1 MLNELH
7 IENIAVIERA
17 DISFAPGL
25 NVLTG
30 ETGAGK
36 SIVIDSIGAVLGD
49 RVSRELVRRGAE
61 RAVVTASFDMTE
73 EAGRY
78 LRDNEIEA
86 DDELVIQR
94 RILSDGKSSCRI
106 CGIPVSAVQLK
117 ELASMLVDI
126 HGQNDGRQLMDERRH
141 LTYLDRFGNLE
152 ADLSAYAAH
161 YESYASIKK
170 EIAALRLDEEEKD
183 RLRDR
188 MSYRISELESAA
200 LKKGEYD
207 ELSARLGLL
216 RNAEKLSE
224 AIDNACSLLYDGEE
238 NAVSLAQNAEGYA
251 RRAASIAPELEQSAK
266 SIHDAVFSL
275 TDASEQL
282 RDFRDSLDFSP
293 EEYDRLETRLALL
306 NKLQRKYNADEEA
319 LIAMLEESRQK
330 LDEIDSADERI
341 AELEKKL
348 SAATEACRMQ
358 ALSLHKKRRAAASEL
373 ESRIVSELKE
383 LSMPSVRFAV
393 EFSSLDNEDGFGARG
408 CDNVRF
414 LMSANAGEELGR
426 ISRIASGGELSRIML
441 AMKNVFAEN
450 DPVPTMIFDEID
462 SGVSGVA
469 AQRIGEKLYTV
480 SLGKQ
485 VMCVTHLPQ
494 IAAMADCHFVIAK
507 SEREGRTYTDVTALD
522 HQGRAREIARLYG
535 GDNITALTLA
545 SAEEQ
550 LAVCQAYK
558 NTMKKRLLLDKRE
571 LIS

>member
-49 RVSRELVRRGAE
+49 RVSRELVRHGAE

-73 EAGRY
+73 EAERY

-161 YESYASIKK
+161 YESYVSIKK

-319 LIAMLEESRQK
+319 LIAMLEENTA
-330 LDEIDSADERI
+330 I
-341 AELEKKL
+341 
-348 SAATEACRMQ
+348 
-358 ALSLHKKRRAAASEL
+358 
-373 ESRIVSELKE
+373 
-383 LSMPSVRFAV
+383 
-393 EFSSLDNEDGFGARG
+393 
-408 CDNVRF
+408 
-414 LMSANAGEELGR
+414 
-426 ISRIASGGELSRIML
+426 
-441 AMKNVFAEN
+441 
-450 DPVPTMIFDEID
+450 
-462 SGVSGVA
+462 
-469 AQRIGEKLYTV
+469 
-480 SLGKQ
+480 
-485 VMCVTHLPQ
+485 Q
-494 IAAMADCHFVIAK
+494 IADYEKRIKEAEASREKAQLFASSHDYSVELAEAKAQIAK
-507 SEREGRTYTDVTALD
+507 LEAERDELNKKHKEAVNSLQKSFHTMELMEPPNQRKVP
-522 HQGRAREIARLYG
+522 
-535 GDNITALTLA
+535 
-545 SAEEQ
+545 
-550 LAVCQAYK
+550 LAVYVPPSSDGPLK
-558 NTMKKRLLLDKRE
+558 
-571 LIS
+571 

>member
-73 EAGRY
+73 EAERY

-152 ADLSAYAAH
+152 PDLAAYAAH
-161 YESYASIKK
+161 YESYVSIKK

-200 LKKGEYD
+200 LKRGEFD

-251 RRAASIAPELEQSAK
+251 RRAASIAPELEQGAK

-319 LIAMLEESRQK
+319 SLLV
-330 LDEIDSADERI
+330 
-341 AELEKKL
+341 
-348 SAATEACRMQ
+348 T
-358 ALSLHKKRRAAASEL
+358 LSLHKKRMAAASEL

-393 EFSSLDNEDGFGARG
+393 EFSSLDNEDGFGTRG

-522 HQGRAREIARLYG
+522 NQGRAREIARLYG

-558 NTMKKRLLLDKRE
+558 NTMKKRLLLDNRE

>member
-73 EAGRY
+73 EAERY

-152 ADLSAYAAH
+152 PDLAAYAAH
-161 YESYASIKK
+161 YESYVSIKK

-200 LKKGEYD
+200 LKRGEFD

-251 RRAASIAPELEQSAK
+251 RRAASIAPELEQGAK

-330 LDEIDSADERI
+330 LTEIDSADERI

-358 ALSLHKKRRAAASEL
+358 ALSCKAATLLCRLASSASSAVFAVPMLARTCATSSPSAPGSSWPDSAAATAPQP
-373 ESRIVSELKE
+373 RC
-383 LSMPSVRFAV
+383 PST
-393 EFSSLDNEDGFGARG
+393 S
-408 CDNVRF
+408 
-414 LMSANAGEELGR
+414 
-426 ISRIASGGELSRIML
+426 
-441 AMKNVFAEN
+441 
-450 DPVPTMIFDEID
+450 T
-462 SGVSGVA
+462 
-469 AQRIGEKLYTV
+469 IGT
-480 SLGKQ
+480 
-485 VMCVTHLPQ
+485 CRC
-494 IAAMADCHFVIAK
+494 A
-507 SEREGRTYTDVTALD
+507 TA
-522 HQGRAREIARLYG
+522 YS
-535 GDNITALTLA
+535 TLA
-545 SAEEQ
+545 SAERLITLPALRMTNSSPTPTLNTCSTGTRESAQ
-550 LAVCQAYK
+550 QTTAAKGVCPSSAVF
-558 NTMKKRLLLDKRE
+558 MRMR
-571 LIS
+571 SSR